1 MCSQS
6 STIRSPRATHTRI
19 RSLGPHNY
27 AFARL
32 GPKKLTLAAEYAD
45 TATPSC
51 QLSVLLEV
59 PSGWRVER

>member
-1 MCSQS
+1 MNKGH
-6 STIRSPRATHTRI
+6 THVFTK
-19 RSLGPHNY
+19 LDHPFTNGHTH